1 MTMRASVLA
10 FAALTALGIAGCA
23 QPGGASAGGH
33 SATES
38 LPNAVASTGTPAPAD
53 PASRARADA
62 VTAIAEK
69 LLDKVQ
75 VPPGSTPMSAP
86 SSGPLRGPFSWPGS
100 DNLIDVSRLWKTSGS
115 MESVLAYLQ
124 AHAPSGL
131 TLSGGGSGGSD
142 ATASLQYT
150 GLAPGPLDQGA
161 ELLITAAPDSAG
173 GVGIRA
179 DVQDIWRPVRTSAET
194 VPASVTSATIV
205 RKTNQFMSP
214 PAPTTTT
221 LNVKAATAQHIADL
235 LNQLMPE
242 ASFMSAGPGP
252 STVMTVAFD
261 VGGAPLVFTTND
273 VQALV
278 TVTAG
283 GADQPMLGGAD
294 DLLTYLDGL
303 FGVVDS
309 PAPVDTSPPPSLPP
323 IHFACPPPGWSP
335 LTATPEELQKYGFPP
350 RPTGSPGID
359 KAWVDAMSHV
369 TIPTCPPSTAP
380 SPASS

>member
-1 MTMRASVLA
+1 MAMKASLLA
-10 FAALTALGIAGCA
+10 FAALTAVGIAGGA
-23 QPGGASAGGH
+23 QPCGASAGGH

-53 PASRARADA
+53 AASRARADA
-62 VTAIAEK
+62 VAAIAEK
-69 LLDKVQ
+69 LLDEVQ

-86 SSGPLRGPFSWPGS
+86 SSGPLRGPFTWPGS
-100 DNLIDVSRLWKTSGS
+100 DNLIDVSRLWKASGS

-124 AHAPSGL
+124 AHAPSGSRL
-131 TLSGGGSGGSD
+131 TGGGSGGSD

-161 ELLITAAPDSAG
+161 ELLITAAPDPAG
-173 GVGIRA
+173 GVGVRA

-194 VPASVTSATIV
+194 VPISVTGATIV
-205 RKTNQFMSP
+205 RETDQTK
-214 PAPTTTT
+214 T
-221 LNVKAATAQHIADL
+221 LNLPAATAQHIATL
-235 LNQLMPE
+235 LNALPTE
-242 ASFMSAGPGP
+242 AGFVSHGPGP
-252 STVMTVAFD
+252 SVTISLTFATN
-261 VGGAPLVFTTND
+261 GGPLVFTAEEPLD
-273 VQALV
+273 VV
-278 TVTAG
+278 TVSAG
-283 GADQPMLGGAD
+283 GADQPMFGDAD
-294 DLLTYLDGL
+294 ALLTYLDGL
-303 FGVVDS
+303 FDVVDS

-323 IHFACPPPGWSP
+323 VHFACPPPGWSP

-380 SPASS
+380 SGSS